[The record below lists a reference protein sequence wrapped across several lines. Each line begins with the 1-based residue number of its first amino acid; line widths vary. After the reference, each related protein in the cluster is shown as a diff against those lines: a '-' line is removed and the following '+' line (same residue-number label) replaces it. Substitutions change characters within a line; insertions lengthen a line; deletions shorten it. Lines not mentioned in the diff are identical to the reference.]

1 MIVFHSIVNHQNI
14 YVVQTEV
21 RDKASLTLANS
32 LQTQVSQPPPP
43 PLCIY
48 PNNHIKTITGTQ
60 DMNLQIKLSIDKYQ
74 PGFDTFLEGFVLNI
88 IS

>member
-43 PLCIY
+43 PPLYISQQ
-48 PNNHIKTITGTQ
+48 PHKNNHWNTRYELANKIV
-60 DMNLQIKLSIDKYQ
+60 N
-74 PGFDTFLEGFVLNI
+74 
-88 IS
+88 